1 MSTLSLCVIAK
12 NEALN
17 LPILDNSIDGC
28 FDEKILVD
36 TGSTDT
42 TVEVA
47 KALGWTVYHFEWVY
61 DFAKARNF
69 AFSKATCDY
78 IMWMDLDDS
87 LSDRNFFQKWKK
99 ELMPIANYWL
109 NTYHYAFN
117 EKGEPVCS
125 FARERVVKRSSG
137 YEWKYFVHEG
147 IAPVGKEPCVS
158 LFASSWTVNHRRTA
172 EDLAKDKGRNIGIFE
187 RQTEPLDA
195 RMQYYYGKE
204 LFENGRPME
213 GYTQLVLAAKRAE
226 LDPYDRILCLQYACQ
241 SAMACNQ
248 FPEAIDLAIRGLQ
261 IAPTRA
267 EFFSIMGDCYS
278 ALMKPLDAIP
288 YYKAAK
294 NCPRQNP
301 KAAFGNPI
309 FTFDPAYNLHPTK
322 QLARCYFALGDLD
335 KALEE
340 LFTLTP
346 AEQDEE
352 TQKFIAEVTRVKE
365 KTKLPSLLEGKHT
378 EDIVISCPP
387 EGFYEWDEHIYETL
401 GCGGSETAAIEMA
414 RNLHRLTGRQV
425 IIFNN
430 RTTQKDFG
438 GVSYRPA
445 LKLMDYMGQFI
456 PKVHIAWRHTDKVTV
471 ADTYVWC
478 HDLFAQGIED
488 HSRYKGVLA
497 LSEFHKNFL
506 VNLFAVPE
514 EKIIVT
520 RNGINPSRW
529 ESIDCTKKRN
539 IVVYTSSPDRGLE
552 RALEVMDLV
561 VKEIPEVEFKIYYG
575 FSNMLKMGKQ
585 KEVDFFQQMINARP
599 YATMVGNVDQQ
610 RLIQELSEAKVW
622 LYPTNFLET
631 YAISALEAVY
641 SRVYPV
647 VRSYGALPYTLGQFP
662 NVDLIERDCV
672 SHDDKQF
679 YAERVIAALREDKWR
694 NVQADP
700 QKSSWEGVAADWVRL
715 MGL

>member
-1 MSTLSLCVIAK
+1 MATLSLCVIAK

-78 IMWMDLDDS
+78 ICWLDCDDI
-87 LSDRNFFQKWKK
+87 LSDKNFFLKWKK

-109 NTYHYAFN
+109 NTYDYASN
-117 EKGEPVCS
+117 ERDDPVCS
-125 FARERVVKRSSG
+125 FARERVVKRSAG
-137 YEWKYFVHEG
+137 FEWKYFVHEG

-158 LFASSWTVNHRRTA
+158 MFASSWRVKHRRTP

-213 GYTQLVLAAKRAE
+213 GYTQLVSAAKRSE

-241 SAMACNQ
+241 SAIACNQ

-261 IAPTRA
+261 LAPTRA
-267 EFFSIMGDCYS
+267 EFFSILGDCHS
-278 ALMKPLDAIP
+278 ALMKPSDAIP

-294 NCPRQNP
+294 NCPRSNP
-301 KAAFGNPI
+301 RSAFGSPI
-309 FTFDPAYNLHPTK
+309 FTFEPAYGVHPTK
-322 QLARCYFALGDLD
+322 QLARAYFAIGDLQSAID
-335 KALEE
+335 E
-340 LFTLTP
+340 LNTLP
-346 AEQDEE
+346 PFQMDDEA
-352 TQKFIAEVTRVKE
+352 QKLLVEIQRVQE
-365 KTKLPSLLEGKHT
+365 KVKLPTVETGKRT

-387 EGFYEWDEHIYETL
+387 EGLYEWDEHIYETL

-414 RNLHRLTGRQV
+414 RNLHKLTGRQV

-430 RTTQKDFG
+430 RITQKDFG

-445 LKLMDYMGQFI
+445 LKLMDYMGQNI
-456 PKVHIAWRHTDKVTV
+456 PKAHIAWRHTDKVTV

-488 HSRYKGVLA
+488 HSRYHKVLA

-506 VNLFAVPE
+506 VNLFGVPE

-520 RNGINPSRW
+520 RNGINPRRW
-529 ESIDCTKKRN
+529 DDFKPNKKDV
-539 IVVYTSSPDRGLE
+539 VVYTSSPDRGLE

-561 VKEIPEVEFKIYYG
+561 VKEMPHVQFKVYYG
-575 FSNMLKMGKQ
+575 YDNMLKLGKKDQ
-585 KEVDFFQQMINARP
+585 VDFFQQMFNARP
-599 YATMVGNVDQQ
+599 WATMVGNVEQQ
-610 RLIQELSEAKVW
+610 KLIEELSEAKAW

-631 YAISALEAVY
+631 HCISALEAVH
-641 SRVYPV
+641 SQVWPV
-647 VRSYGALPYTLGQFP
+647 VRSYGALPHTLKNLPGE
-662 NVDLIERDCV
+662 LIERDCV
-672 SHDDKQF
+672 THDDKAY
-679 YAERVIAALREDKWR
+679 YAERVISALRENKWQTM
-694 NVQADP
+694 NEGIE
-700 QKSSWEGVAADWVRL
+700 KHSWESVGKEWVEIMNL
-715 MGL
+715 K